1 MFVGEIMF
9 NLKLDESRIFSNTIA
24 IISDFITEATFSI
37 NKEGVKL
44 TAMDPANISMVI
56 LNILPSA
63 FTSYQVSQP
72 SEITINLDGL
82 KNALRRVK
90 PTEPI
95 SLTSEQNK
103 LIITVFSKSIKK
115 FQIPLL
121 EREGK
126 EKQAP
131 NLEFNA
137 SVEID
142 AKEFRDFVDDAS
154 VVGDALNF
162 NADMDKLTLA
172 AGESGSKVNIELS
185 KGSDALIK
193 LEVKEAVHAIYSVE
207 YLKKI
212 ARAVSLSDT
221 TQFQF
226 GTDYPLKIDFKSLNK
241 LQMSFILAPRI
252 ENK

>member
-1 MFVGEIMF
+1 MF
-9 NLKLDESRIFSNTIA
+9 NLKLDESRVFSNTIA

-37 NKEGVKL
+37 DKQGMKL

-63 FTSYQVSQP
+63 FTSYQVSQS

-95 SLTSEQNK
+95 ALTSEQNK
-103 LIITVFSKSIKK
+103 LVITVFSKSIKK

-121 EREGK
+121 EKEGK

-131 NLEFNA
+131 NLEFSANI
-137 SVEID
+137 EID

-154 VVGDALNF
+154 VAGDALTF
-162 NADMDKLTLA
+162 KADSDKLELIS
-172 AGESGSKVNIELS
+172 GEAGSKVNIELS

-193 LEVKEAVHAIYSVE
+193 LNVKEPVHAIYSIE
-207 YLKKI
+207 YLKKL

-221 TQFQF
+221 TSFQF
-226 GTDYPLKIDFKSLNK
+226 STDYPLKIDFKSLNK